1 MNIEKEKKFMMIIQG
16 RNSETNEI
24 VAIKKMSTG
33 RKQNTEVCSNNKT
46 PFFLNC
52 NLFSLNRLG
61 KIF

>member
-46 PFFLNC
+46 PFF
-52 NLFSLNRLG
+52 F
-61 KIF
+61 